1 MRHQLL
7 RPIGAVAVIALA
19 ALTMARVNCLAQ
31 TSTPGFQPPAAQ
43 NAAPAPKTPWG
54 EPDLQGIWSVELL
67 VPMER
72 PAGVTAEFYTEEEV
86 AELDGQRAGKSVF
99 GNHLRDRPR
108 SEADVSG
115 AYNAVFTSQRPTSR
129 RTAMIIDPPN
139 GKLPPF
145 TPEAQE
151 RRAAYQEYQ
160 RALLQHTTVCQENER
175 NCRGGE
181 YGPPSPRLSE
191 DPPEYPS
198 AGVAPINRADG
209 PEDRGLSE
217 RCLAGTLPHLRGGFT
232 GLFRRIVQS
241 PGVVTL
247 FYGSGQGQGFSR
259 NVPIT
264 TSPHLPPSVRQWWG
278 DSRGH
283 WEGDTL
289 VVDVTNF
296 TPMTEIQG
304 SHENLHLVE
313 RWTRTGPDTLEV
325 VSTMED
331 PTVWTQPWTVIQEFK
346 MQSNEAN
353 RIYTEPRCHEGNFG
367 MLGVLAGARSVEQA
381 YEEGSGPHPASKC
394 LSGCG
399 GSTDGRDP
407 LALR

>member
-160 RALLQHTTVCQENER
+160 RALLQHTTVLP
-175 NCRGGE
+175 GE
-181 YGPPSPRLSE
+181 
-191 DPPEYPS
+191 
-198 AGVAPINRADG
+198 
-209 PEDRGLSE
+209 
-217 RCLAGTLPHLRGGFT
+217 
-232 GLFRRIVQS
+232 
-241 PGVVTL
+241 
-247 FYGSGQGQGFSR
+247 
-259 NVPIT
+259 
-264 TSPHLPPSVRQWWG
+264 
-278 DSRGH
+278 
-283 WEGDTL
+283 
-289 VVDVTNF
+289 
-296 TPMTEIQG
+296 
-304 SHENLHLVE
+304 
-313 RWTRTGPDTLEV
+313 
-325 VSTMED
+325 
-331 PTVWTQPWTVIQEFK
+331 
-346 MQSNEAN
+346 
-353 RIYTEPRCHEGNFG
+353 
-367 MLGVLAGARSVEQA
+367 
-381 YEEGSGPHPASKC
+381 
-394 LSGCG
+394 
-399 GSTDGRDP
+399 
-407 LALR
+407 